1 MFFLLRTN
9 NLMLFLRTSNS
20 KRGRLK
26 SKLPMILQ
34 KNKGFKFLKSKRALA
49 IPITYLILF
58 VSTMLL
64 ISVTYA
70 FAVQQVNSQKQAFQ
84 VVTAKQDMTS
94 LDNDVL
100 SVVSQPG
107 SAATLDFRDSA
118 GQLNIQP
125 SSNNLTISI
134 TDNNGIT
141 ATIFNAA
148 TGQVVYDLPSS
159 TSPDLGFYLE
169 GDSSTITNQSG
180 SSLSQLYISNGFQG
194 PQIQLGYRP
203 AVAYSTAGIENG
215 QAVTDIR
222 IYIVNLNSSDPFALQ
237 GELPL
242 KISCVSTQLTTETYH
257 VSDASGS
264 LAITSQLNGF
274 TGSLS
279 IPISSTSSGSIIN
292 VEIVTSNVSIDRG
305 AV

>member
-1 MFFLLRTN
+1 
-9 NLMLFLRTSNS
+9 
-20 KRGRLK
+20 
-26 SKLPMILQ
+26 MILQ

-70 FAVQQVNSQKQAFQ
+70 FAVQEVNSQKQSFD
-84 VVTAKQDMTS
+84 VVTAKQDMIS

-107 SAATLDFRDSA
+107 SAATLDFRDSG

-125 SSNNLTISI
+125 SSNNLTLSVTYYNEI
-134 TDNNGIT
+134 N
-141 ATIFNAA
+141 ATIFNGK
-148 TGQVVYDLPSS
+148 TGQIVYDLPSS

-180 SSLSQLYISNGFQG
+180 SSLSQLYIAGGFQG

-203 AVAYSTAGIENG
+203 AVTYAAAGVENG
-215 QAVTDIR
+215 RDVTDIR

-242 KISCVSTQLTTETYH
+242 KISCVGTQPITETYP
-257 VSDASGS
+257 VSHPPGN
-264 LAITSQLNGF
+264 LEITSQLNGVV
-274 TGSLS
+274 GSVS
-279 IPISSTSSGSIIN
+279 VPISQGPSGSIIY
-292 VEIVTSNVSIDRG
+292 VEIVISNILIGEG
-305 AV
+305 AA